1 MSFHS
6 LFSLPFLLQLFLSP
20 PICSSGT
27 LHSYLVDMCTPLVG
41 LLPLSFFKSKS
52 HGHHFLQPLFMPNG
66 FWLCCRTFAGTSLA
80 ETCCSML
87 HRRG

>member
-6 LFSLPFLLQLFLSP
+6 LFSLPFLLPLFLSP
-20 PICSSGT
+20 PIRSSDT

-41 LLPLSFFKSKS
+41 LPLSFLKSKS

-66 FWLCCRTFAGTSLA
+66 FWLFCRPFAGTSLP
-80 ETCCSML
+80 ETSRSML
-87 HRRG
+87 HCRG